1 MKMQQVDQ
9 FQTDTISLMDKQIR
23 FPQTDTVRYFL

>member
-9 FQTDTISLMDKQIR
+9 FQTDTISLMDKQVRI
-23 FPQTDTVRYFL
+23 PLADTVRYFL